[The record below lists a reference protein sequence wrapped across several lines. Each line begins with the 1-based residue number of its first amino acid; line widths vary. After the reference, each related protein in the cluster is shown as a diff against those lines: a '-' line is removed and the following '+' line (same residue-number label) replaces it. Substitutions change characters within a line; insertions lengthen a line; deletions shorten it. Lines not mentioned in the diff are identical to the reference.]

1 MELHERLRYL
11 RKDYLHLSQE
21 EFGKILGVSRSV
33 IKNIELNLLARPDQ
47 KEPLIKLVCKE
58 FGISESW
65 LRDGIGD
72 MIPNLS
78 ADEEYAKATTDLR
91 MDKDDRAMKIII
103 NYWKLSPENKKAF
116 WTLIDELT
124 EGINKEKKQ
133 EQD

>member
-1 MELHERLRYL
+1 MNEICIRIKQL
-11 RKDYLHLSQE
+11 RKNFLKMSQE
-21 EFGKILGVSRSV
+21 EFADAIGISRSN
-33 IKNIELNLLARPDQ
+33 IGNIETGRVNVTDRNIEQ
-47 KEPLIKLVCKE
+47 ICKE

-65 LRDGIGD
+65 LRDGVGD
-72 MIPNLS
+72 MIPDLS

-91 MDKDDRAMKIII
+91 IDKDDRAMKIIV

-116 WTLIDELT
+116 WSLIDELT

>member
-91 MDKDDRAMKIII
+91 IDKDDRAMKIII

-116 WTLIDELT
+116 WSLIDELT

>member
-65 LRDGIGD
+65 LRDGVGD
-72 MIPNLS
+72 MIPDLS

-91 MDKDDRAMKIII
+91 IDKDDRAMKIIV

-116 WTLIDELT
+116 WSLIDELT

>member
-1 MELHERLRYL
+1 MTEICIRIKQL
-11 RKDYLHLSQE
+11 RKNFLKMSQE
-21 EFGKILGVSRSV
+21 EFADAIGISRSN
-33 IKNIELNLLARPDQ
+33 IGNIETGRVNVTDRNIEQ
-47 KEPLIKLVCKE
+47 ICKE

-65 LRDGIGD
+65 LRDGVGD
-72 MIPNLS
+72 MIPDLS

-91 MDKDDRAMKIII
+91 IDKDDRAMKIIV

-116 WTLIDELT
+116 WSLIDELT

>member
-1 MELHERLRYL
+1 MSEICLRIKQL
-11 RKDYLHLSQE
+11 RKNFLKMSQE
-21 EFGKILGVSRSV
+21 EFADAIGISRSN
-33 IKNIELNLLARPDQ
+33 IGNIETGRVNVTDRNIEQ
-47 KEPLIKLVCKE
+47 ICKE

-72 MIPNLS
+72 MIPDLS
-78 ADEEYAKATTDLR
+78 VDEEYAKATTDLR

-116 WTLIDELT
+116 WSLIDELT